1 MTTKVATAAFAA
13 MVALASLGAPMAHAS
28 GAAPADRVA
37 PKPRTEVTSATQPS
51 AATEMD
57 SVEVTA
63 PARNSVQVTV
73 PAVNVSTDT
82 TGQGQALVE
91 TARRYVGHSYATIGN
106 TPSEGF
112 SCVGFTQWVYALNG
126 IQIPEYL
133 QGQYSLGRAVG
144 RSDLRPGDLVFFQN
158 TGWAGLS
165 HVGLYAGNGQM
176 IDAGNFETGVHW
188 SNLSDPYWT
197 SRWYGARRL
206 LN

>member
-1 MTTKVATAAFAA
+1 MTTKVTTAAFAA
-13 MVALASLGAPMAHAS
+13 MVALASLGAPRAHAS

-37 PKPRTEVTSATQPS
+37 PRPRTEVTRTSTVP
-51 AATEMD
+51 ERN
-57 SVEVTA
+57 SVEVT
-63 PARNSVQVTV
+63 TV
-73 PAVNVSTDT
+73 PTINVVTTT
-82 TGQGQALVE
+82 TGRGQALVA
-91 TARRYVGHSYATIGN
+91 TARRYVGYSYATIGN
-106 TPSEGF
+106 TPSDGF
-112 SCVGFTQWVYALNG
+112 SCVGFTQWVYGLNG

-144 RSDLRPGDLVFFQN
+144 RSELRPGDLVFFQN

-176 IDAGNFETGVHW
+176 IDAGTFETGVHW

-206 LN
+206 VD

>member
-13 MVALASLGAPMAHAS
+13 LVALASLGAPRAHAS

-37 PKPRTEVTSATQPS
+37 PKPPTEVTSATHTS
-51 AATEMD
+51 AATE
-57 SVEVTA
+57 TT
-63 PARNSVQVTV
+63 SVQVMA

-82 TGQGQALVE
+82 TGQGQALVG
-91 TARRYVGHSYATIGN
+91 TARRYVGHRYATIGN

-112 SCVGFTQWVYALNG
+112 SCVGFTQWVYGLNG

-144 RSDLRPGDLVFFQN
+144 RSELRPGDLVFYQN

-188 SNLSDPYWT
+188 SSLSDPYWT

-206 LN
+206 VD

>member
-13 MVALASLGAPMAHAS
+13 MIALASLGAPRAHAS

-37 PKPRTEVTSATQPS
+37 PKPRTEVTSATQTS
-51 AATEMD
+51 TAAETT
-57 SVEVTA
+57 SVE
-63 PARNSVQVTV
+63 VTV
-73 PAVNVSTDT
+73 PAVNVAMDT
-82 TGQGQALVE
+82 TGQRQALVE
-91 TARRYVGHSYATIGN
+91 TAKRYVGHSYATIGN

-112 SCVGFTQWVYALNG
+112 SCVGFTQWVYGLNG

-144 RSDLRPGDLVFFQN
+144 RAELQPGDLVFFQN

-176 IDAGNFETGVHW
+176 IDAGTFETGVHW
-188 SNLSDPYWT
+188 SNLSDPYWS
-197 SRWYGARRL
+197 SRWYGAKRL
-206 LN
+206 VD